1 MARECGRGG
10 KTGKRDRHEDESL
23 IMLSYIFRAYDEQI
37 QDDQCMLGNTVT
49 DEIKSKIDTELDKYP
64 KLKELVNNSEK
75 KYVIYAPYPY
85 GSEYSEIE
93 KKLNSTRDEREEIC
107 KRLLEYETD
116 LESLPQLLEHVLK
129 LAPWFDHA
137 DLLFSDMLLTE
148 TSLDAESRRKIQ
160 EIVMNPPLRKL
171 KADTSR
177 VALGG
182 VLYYGGFEHTLE
194 QVNHFL
200 TIYPRLMEWNYTDKI
215 YDEFFSMCSEMKVY
229 DQLKKLGFDPEH
241 EQEVPGT
248 DSKPDFSINFNGTTY
263 FIEVKCRFESF
274 EEGASFM
281 GMSEYISQ
289 TGFMSVD
296 EPTRKTSRLVVTAIL
311 DQINKWES
319 VAGDIPVILIIE
331 TRFDFLGTSL
341 NVDIANLPQM
351 ICEYS
356 KGNRSNIPYNLK
368 GILIFNCNYE
378 QSPNGVFYSL
388 NNCDDGFTKKISSV
402 LPWIKIFR

>member
-1 MARECGRGG
+1 M
-10 KTGKRDRHEDESL
+10 
-23 IMLSYIFRAYDEQI
+23 MLSYIFRAYDKQM
-37 QDDQCMLGNTVT
+37 QDDQYVPGDEVT
-49 DEIKSKIDTELDKYP
+49 DEMKSIIDTEFDKYQ

-93 KKLNSTRDEREEIC
+93 KKLQDTRDERERIC

-116 LESLPQLLEHVLK
+116 SEPLLQLLEHVLE
-129 LAPWFDHA
+129 LTPWFDPA
-137 DLLFSDMLLTE
+137 GMLLTE

-160 EIVMNPPLRKL
+160 EIVMNPPLREL
-171 KADTSR
+171 KAATSR
-177 VALGG
+177 FALGG
-182 VLYYGGFEHTLE
+182 VLYYGGFEQTLE
-194 QVNHFL
+194 LVNHFL
-200 TIYPRLMEWNYTDKI
+200 TIYPRLIEWNYTDKI

-241 EQEVPGT
+241 EKDVPGT
-248 DSKPDFSINFNGTTY
+248 NSKPDFSIDFNGTTY

-274 EEGASFM
+274 EEEASFM
-281 GMSEYISQ
+281 GMSEYIPQ
-289 TGFMSVD
+289 TGFISVD
-296 EPTRKTSRLVVTAIL
+296 DPTRKTSRLVVTAIL

-351 ICEYS
+351 ICKYS
-356 KGNRSNIPYNLK
+356 KGNHPNIPYNLK
-368 GILIFNCNYE
+368 GILLFGCNSG
-378 QSPNGVFYSL
+378 QGPKVVFYPL
-388 NNCDDGFTKKISSV
+388 NNCDARLTKEISSV
-402 LPWIKIFR
+402 FTQDKYIR

>member
-1 MARECGRGG
+1 
-10 KTGKRDRHEDESL
+10 
-23 IMLSYIFRAYDEQI
+23 MLSYIFRAYDEQI
-37 QDDQCMLGNTVT
+37 QDDQYMPGDEVT
-49 DEIKSKIDTELDKYP
+49 DEMKSIIDTELDKYP

-85 GSEYSEIE
+85 RSEYSEIE
-93 KKLNSTRDEREEIC
+93 KKLNVTRDEREDIC

-116 LESLPQLLEHVLK
+116 SEPLPQLLEHVLE
-129 LAPWFDHA
+129 LAPGFDPA
-137 DLLFSDMLLTE
+137 GMLLTE

-171 KADTSR
+171 KASTSR
-177 VALGG
+177 FALGG
-182 VLYYGGFEHTLE
+182 VLLYEGPEHEHALE

-215 YDEFFSMCSEMKVY
+215 YDEFFSMLSEMKIY
-229 DQLKKLGFDPEH
+229 DQLRQLDFDPEH
-241 EQEVPGT
+241 EPDVPGT
-248 DSKPDFSINFNGTTY
+248 NSKPDFSIDFNDTTY
-263 FIEVKCRFESF
+263 FIEVKYRFDSF

-281 GMSEYISQ
+281 GMSKDPPQ
-289 TGFMSVD
+289 ARFMSVD
-296 EPTRKTSRLVVTAIL
+296 DPTRKTSRLVVTAIL
-311 DQINKWES
+311 DQISKWES

-341 NVDIANLPQM
+341 NVDNANLPQM

-368 GILIFNCNYE
+368 GILIFNCNSG
-378 QSPNGVFYSL
+378 QRPNGVFYPL
-388 NNCDDGFTKKISSV
+388 NNCDDGFTNKISSV
-402 LPWIKIFR
+402 LPWIHIFDRC